1 MVSNLGACYCNFLEG
16 GLVQPV
22 PDYNPIQDK
31 VDLTLVGK
39 GSVAKAD
46 GMIASGFHCYKYPVS
61 TNH

>member
-1 MVSNLGACYCNFLEG
+1 MTSIVDICYCNFLDG
-16 GLVQPV
+16 GIVSPV

-31 VDLTLVGK
+31 VDLTAVGK

-46 GMIASGFHCYKYPVS
+46 GASGFHCYKYPVS